1 MKLGKVLA
9 GVFSFSAQ
17 ALLAQTME
25 IRLRDETTLA
35 PVAGAIVR
43 LLDDRGIV
51 AQGLSSESGWLVL
64 RGTGAG
70 SYRLKV
76 DRIGW
81 AGVIAGPFVL
91 ADGETLRRELHL
103 SSSRIDLPPLTV
115 EGETRCNR
123 TSQGGALAV
132 ALWEE
137 IRKALTANLIS
148 SASESPPLHIR
159 EFSRDL
165 DLAGRPIHEHLTMSR
180 IARGKTYTAIAPAEL
195 AQGGFIFPKGDRTM
209 YAAPDAQSLLS
220 DAFVASHCF
229 RAVPGTGVL
238 VGLAFEPVRDRR
250 VIDVSGTLWV
260 NRLTS
265 ELDFLEYR
273 YTMLPD
279 YLARGNLGGRVAFQR
294 LATGAWIV
302 SSWHIRRPQ
311 LLREEIVGAGNTSR
325 IKVKPVAYHERGA
338 RVELAE
344 DSAGRPTR
352 AVVFGRI
359 WDSIAGKGLENA
371 IVFIEGEADSIATD
385 SAGRYQLVVAVSGP
399 RMVAARH
406 RRVGLLG
413 LPSKRE
419 VTLSPGDTALADF
432 IVPSLP
438 TMARALCGPGWMLSG
453 LAGIL
458 FSADTT
464 PAMGFDLRIAWRTL
478 TGERRQ
484 ETAQSGAR
492 GLFAFCA
499 ELPSDQALLMR
510 VYVGKRPLMDSPVR
524 VPRNGALWVEL
535 RMADDA
541 KPQGRNDAQ

>member
-1 MKLGKVLA
+1 VKKLLVGLILLP
-9 GVFSFSAQ
+9 SQ

-25 IRLRDETTLA
+25 IRLRDQTTLA

-43 LLDDRGIV
+43 LLDDRGTV

-91 ADGETLRRELHL
+91 AEGETLRRELHL
-103 SSSRIDLPPLTV
+103 SSARIDLPPLSV
-115 EGETRCNR
+115 EGESRCNR

-148 SASESPPLHIR
+148 NASESPPLHIR
-159 EFSRDL
+159 EFSRDV

-180 IARGKTYTAIAPAEL
+180 IARGKTYTALAPAEL

-238 VGLAFEPVRDRR
+238 VGLAFEPVRDRK

-273 YTMLPD
+273 YTRLPD
-279 YLARGNLGGRVAFQR
+279 YLARGDLGGRVAFQR

-325 IKVKPVAYHERGA
+325 FRVKAVAYHERGA
-338 RVELAE
+338 RVEMAE

-352 AVVFGRI
+352 AVVFGEI

-371 IVFIEGEADSIATD
+371 IVYIEGQTDSIATD
-385 SAGRYQLVVAVSGP
+385 SAGRYQLVVAATGP
-399 RMVAARH
+399 QMVAARH
-406 RRVGLLG
+406 RRVGLLA

-419 VTLSPGDTALADF
+419 VTLFPGDTAVVDF
-432 IVPSLP
+432 TVPSLP
-438 TMARALCGPGWMLSG
+438 TVARALCGPGWMLSG

-464 PAMGFDLRIAWRTL
+464 PAIGFDLRTAWRTP
-478 TGERRQ
+478 TGGRQQ

-492 GLFAFCA
+492 GIFAFCG
-499 ELPSDQALLMR
+499 ELPSDQELRLR
-510 VYVGKRPLMDSPVR
+510 VYAGKRPLMDFPVR
-524 VPRNGALWVEL
+524 VPPNGTLWVEL
-535 RMADDA
+535 RMVDEA
-541 KPQGRNDAQ
+541 KPQGRDDAK